1 MVRAVDTRVCALLLG
16 KAEQFVRI
24 GLQQK
29 RLPFG
34 TAVQTGLGRWSYHV
48 SPKLLA
54 DYTGIPQ
61 VDIEA
66 AQEEATREKGRA
78 GNDE

>member
-24 GLQQK
+24 GLQQN

-34 TAVQTGLGRWSYHV
+34 TAVQTGRDRWSYHI
-48 SPKLLA
+48 SARLLA
-54 DYTGIPQ
+54 DYTGIPL

-66 AQEEATREKGRA
+66 AQEEAEREKGRA
-78 GNDE
+78 GNDD

>member
-34 TAVQTGLGRWSYHV
+34 TAVQTGRDRWSYHI
-48 SPKLLA
+48 SARLLA
-54 DYTGIPQ
+54 DYTGLPQ
-61 VDIEA
+61 ADIEA
-66 AQEEATREKGRA
+66 AQEEAEREKGRA